1 MVGTQNDKETEVI
14 QEGGAGFFR
23 AASSVSRCY
32 DYGTMCNR
40 PNESCP
46 STRGKVFLK
55 FLVALGAG
63 GLFALAGCGE
73 KPKPA
78 ENVAANVGAREFTEF
93 STKYL
98 PAQRDAV
105 APDGSDVRLLLRLKG
120 GSMIHFELAPNRT
133 SKAVT
138 HRTVEEI
145 WYFVSGRGQVWR
157 KQNGQATVVD
167 VYPGVSLTIPLGTQ
181 FQFRSFGHEPLAA
194 IGVTMP
200 PWPGDDE
207 AIIVRGEWEPTQP

>member
-1 MVGTQNDKETEVI
+1 M
-14 QEGGAGFFR
+14 
-23 AASSVSRCY
+23 Y
-32 DYGTMCNR
+32 NR
-40 PNESCP
+40 RNESCP
-46 STRGKVFLK
+46 PTRGKVYLK
-55 FLVALGAG
+55 FLVALSAA

-78 ENVAANVGAREFTEF
+78 ENVAANAGAREFTEF

-157 KQNGQATVVD
+157 KQNEHATVVD
-167 VYPGVSLTIPLGTQ
+167 VYPGASLTIPLGTQ
-181 FQFRSFGHEPLAA
+181 FQFRSLGNEPLAA

-200 PWPGDDE
+200 PWPGDSE
-207 AIIVRGEWEPTQP
+207 ANIVKGEWEPTQP